1 VRIRIRLPG
10 AELAR
15 VRFAVSPV
23 YETVMALGVLAR
35 PGVHAVHLPWARWA
49 RPRLATVEHLPLL
62 RALVGRDGFTPG
74 FLVPAPTSRMPDL
87 DAELRA
93 VRSTSP
99 ADARAGTARLTS
111 KPARRFRD
119 DPRAGLP
126 HVVDAL
132 RRCHD
137 LVIAPYWERMVRL
150 LDADIAFR
158 AGALATG
165 GFENL
170 FTDLHDD
177 VAWTGEELVV
187 HPRQSPSTTV
197 DLPGHGLVLCP
208 SVFCWPRVTA
218 STDPPTV
225 GTVRYPAR
233 GVATLWETVGPPPE
247 ALANLI
253 GRTRAA
259 ILTRLASP
267 QTTGGLAAGLG
278 VTAGAVSQ
286 HLAVLKD
293 AGLVATRRE
302 GRATVHLRT
311 DRANAL
317 IAGEPAQPF
326 ST

>member
-1 VRIRIRLPG
+1 MRIRIRLTG

-15 VRFAVSPV
+15 VRFAISPV
-23 YETVMALGVLAR
+23 YETVMALAALIR

-62 RALVGRDGFTPG
+62 RALVGRDGFKPG
-74 FLVPAPTSRMPDL
+74 FLMPAPTTRMPDIE
-87 DAELRA
+87 AELQT

-99 ADARAGTARLTS
+99 VDARDDTARLTS
-111 KPARRFRD
+111 TLAGRFHD
-119 DPRAGLP
+119 DPRTGLP
-126 HVVDAL
+126 LVVAAL
-132 RRCHD
+132 RQCHD
-137 LVIAPYWERMVRL
+137 LVIAPHWDRMVRL

-158 AGALATG
+158 AKALAAG
-165 GFENL
+165 GFERL

-177 VAWTGEELVV
+177 IAWTGEDLVV

-197 DLPGHGLVLCP
+197 RVGGHGLVLCP

-218 STDPPTV
+218 STNPPTV
-225 GTVRYPAR
+225 GTLRYPAR
-233 GVATLWETVGPPPE
+233 GVATLWETVEPAPQ

-267 QTTGGLAAGLG
+267 QTTGDLAAGLG

-293 AGLVATRRE
+293 AGLVASHRA
-302 GRATVHLRT
+302 GRTTLHLRT
-311 DRANAL
+311 ERANAL
-317 IAGEPAQPF
+317 VAPD
-326 ST
+326 